1 MARRVQLAASYSVAR
16 VTGGKQNG
24 GVLSADEVERFVS
37 DGFVYLPEAFP
48 RALADDCRAF
58 LWRETGVDPDDPAT
72 WTRPVIRLN
81 GYGGEL
87 FNAAANT
94 PALHEAFD
102 QLVGAGRWVPR
113 TGLGTFPIR
122 FPHPDDPGDAGW
134 HMEGSFSIEGEQGY
148 CLNLRSKGRALLM
161 LFLFSEVGPDDA
173 PTRIQVGS
181 HLDVPPFLA
190 PAGDRGMS
198 GMAACTA
205 MHAAGKLYS
214 PDRKLAR
221 ATGHPGDVYLCH
233 PFLIHAA
240 HPHRGREP
248 RFMAQPPLDPVAP
261 LDLRRADG
269 AYSPVERAVLRG
281 LGDLPKFAERVD

>member
-1 MARRVQLAASYSVAR
+1 M
-16 VTGGKQNG
+16 
-24 GVLSADEVERFVS
+24 LSTEEIERFVS

-48 RALADDCRAF
+48 RALADECRAF

-72 WTRPVIRLN
+72 WTRPVIRLD
-81 GYGGEL
+81 GYGGDL
-87 FNAAANT
+87 FNAAVNT
-94 PALHEAFD
+94 RALHEAFD

-113 TGLGTFPIR
+113 DGLGTFPVR

-134 HMEGSFSIEGEQGY
+134 HMEGSYTVEGEQGY
-148 CLNLRSKGRALLM
+148 WLNLRSKGRALLM

-173 PTRIQVGS
+173 PTRVKVGS
-181 HLDVPPFLA
+181 HLDVPPFLVA
-190 PAGDRGMS
+190 AGERGMS

-205 MHAAGKLYS
+205 MHAAGRLNS
-214 PDRKLAR
+214 PGRKLAL

-240 HPHRGREP
+240 QPHRGREP

-261 LDLRRADG
+261 LELSRDDG
-269 AYSPVERAVLRG
+269 AYSPVELAVLRG
-281 LGDLPKFAERVD
+281 LGDPPSLAERLA